1 MKPLL
6 EVLIRPGVHLMQFL
20 RLPAKFAIISAAFLA
35 PLIVAVYGVWG
46 YANANIA
53 FARQEQLGNDY
64 VEPMNDLLRA
74 LVRRGDSAI
83 PGSGDWGAVLE
94 RVTRLNT
101 QQQKALALDDD
112 LDALEAALR
121 AGRTP
126 EAIQR
131 SVKLY
136 SLISDNSKLTLDPDL
151 DSYYAMAIVMD
162 YAPKLAAAAVQLE
175 PLTRAADNH
184 GATASDDRAT
194 AQFVVARVSMYYESL
209 TTAVRRAIAANPSIA
224 GSLSVE
230 GLDAAYRRFQDDA
243 QSIRNSGDATTPV
256 QIKGGAQALS
266 DATLRLS
273 HATAA
278 VLEQLLVTRIAGFT
292 GHRNLLLLIT
302 LIGLSLAVYLI
313 TSFYVSNLRGFGAL
327 THRMEKLANG
337 DLTVD
342 YPARGDDEIGILINA
357 FNVSRGQLQN
367 LVLRIRGATRTIDA
381 AGMQIAQ
388 ANDELAQREA
398 SQSASVRQTADSAQ
412 HVSTTVQR
420 NLDNAMNANRLAEAA
435 HGTATRGNEV
445 VSQVIAT
452 MRAINGS
459 SRKIGDIIGV
469 IDEIAFQTNLLAL
482 NAAVEAARAGEQ
494 GRGFAVVAS
503 EVRNLAQRSAA
514 AANEIKKLI
523 GASLEDVS
531 KGAALVS
538 GAGTT
543 MSEILSSVTRVSEIM
558 KEIALASRAQSDD
571 IGTLNKAIERIDGDT
586 QQNAARV
593 EHTAAVAA
601 SLREQ
606 VVNLMEAVDSF
617 SLGDE
622 VTVNEPSPDA
632 TVENPAL
639 DLQVAA

>member
-1 MKPLL
+1 MNPLF
-6 EVLIRPGVHLMQFL
+6 EAMVRPGVHLMQFL
-20 RLPAKFAIISAAFLA
+20 RLPVKFALISTAFLV
-35 PLIVAVYGVWG
+35 PLTVAVYGVWS
-46 YANANIA
+46 YANDNIA
-53 FARQEQLGNDY
+53 FAQQEALGNDY
-64 VEPMNDLLRA
+64 VQPMNDLARV
-74 LVRRGDSAI
+74 LVRQGDLAA
-83 PGSGDWGAVLE
+83 GDWTTGLE
-94 RVTRLNT
+94 RIT
-101 QQQKALALDDD
+101 K
-112 LDALEAALR
+112 LDAEQGGALSLGDGLQAVASALR
-121 AGRTP
+121 SGKRAAGI
-126 EAIQR
+126 EQLI
-131 SVKLY
+131 KLY
-136 SLISDNSKLTLDPDL
+136 SVVSDNSKLTLDPDL

-162 YAPKLAAAAVQLE
+162 YAPKLATAAAQLDSFAQSSGH
-175 PLTRAADNH
+175 AALSADDK
-184 GATASDDRAT
+184 AS
-194 AQFVVARVSMYYESL
+194 AQFVVARVSMYYDSL
-209 TTAVRRAIAANPSIA
+209 TTAVQRATAANPSIA
-224 GSLSVE
+224 GSLSLNE
-230 GLDAAYRRFQDDA
+230 LDAAYRRFREDA
-243 QSIRNSGDATTPV
+243 EVLRNGDAAAGI
-256 QIKGGAQALS
+256 QLQGGAQALS
-266 DATLRLS
+266 TATLQLS
-273 HATAA
+273 QATSL
-278 VLEQLLVTRIAGFT
+278 VLGQLLAIRIDGFT

-302 LIGLSLAVYLI
+302 LVGLTLAVYLI
-313 TSFYVSNLRGFGAL
+313 CSFYVSNLRGFGAL
-327 THRMEKLANG
+327 THRMQKLANG

-342 YPARGDDEIGILINA
+342 YPARGNDEIGILINA

-367 LVLRIRGATRTIDA
+367 LVLRIRGATHTIDD
-381 AGMQIAQ
+381 AGEQIAQ

-398 SQSASVRQTADSAQ
+398 SQSASVRQTAESAQ
-412 HVSTTVQR
+412 QVSLTVQR

-452 MRAINGS
+452 MHAINGS

-523 GASLEDVS
+523 GASLDDVS
-531 KGAALVS
+531 RGAALVT

-558 KEIALASRAQSDD
+558 KEIAVASRAQSDD

-593 EHTAAVAA
+593 EQTAAVAA

-606 VVNLMEAVDSF
+606 VVNLMQAVDTF
-617 SLGDE
+617 SLSESDRPA
-622 VTVNEPSPDA
+622 TATPSPSSVPTDDILES
-632 TVENPAL
+632 T

>member
-1 MKPLL
+1 MKSLPDVLL
-6 EVLIRPGVHLMQFL
+6 RPGVHLMQFL
-20 RLPAKFAIISAAFLA
+20 RLPAKFAIISAAFLV
-35 PLIVAVYGVWG
+35 PLVVAVYGVWT
-46 YANANIA
+46 YANDSIA
-53 FARQEQLGNDY
+53 FAQAEQLGNAY
-64 VEPMNDLLRA
+64 VQPMNELLRSLA
-74 LVRRGDSAI
+74 HQGT
-83 PGSGDWGAVLE
+83 PAVAME
-94 RVTRLNT
+94 RVAGINT
-101 QQQKALALDDD
+101 QQQQALALDED
-112 LDALEAALR
+112 LTALEAAAR
-121 AGRTP
+121 EGRTP
-126 EAIQR
+126 EATR
-131 SVKLY
+131 LSVKLY

-175 PLTRAADNH
+175 PLTRAAGSQAAISANE
-184 GATASDDRAT
+184 RAT
-194 AQFVVARVSMYYESL
+194 GQLVVARVSMYYDSL

-224 GSLSVE
+224 AVMSVDE
-230 GLDAAYRRFQDDA
+230 LDTAYRKFQDDA
-243 QSIRNSGDATTPV
+243 QSISNSADAGAAI
-256 QIKGGAQALS
+256 QFKDGAQALG
-266 DATLRLS
+266 DETLRLS
-273 HATAA
+273 NAISL
-278 VLEQLLVTRIAGFT
+278 VLEQLLVNRIAGFT
-292 GHRNLLLLIT
+292 KHRNLLLLVT
-302 LIGLSLAVYLI
+302 LIGVSLAVYLI
-313 TSFYVSNLRGFGAL
+313 SSFYVSNLRGFGAL

-381 AGMQIAQ
+381 AGDQIAQ

-420 NLDNAMNANRLAEAA
+420 NLDNAMNANQLAKAA

-452 MRAINGS
+452 MHAISGS

-531 KGAALVS
+531 KGAALVT

-543 MSEILSSVTRVSEIM
+543 MSEILTSVTRVSEIM
-558 KEIALASRAQSDD
+558 KEIAVASRAQSED

-593 EHTAAVAA
+593 EQTAAVAA

-606 VVNLMEAVDSF
+606 VVNLMDAVDTF
-617 SLGDE
+617 VLGDE
-622 VTVNEPSPDA
+622 SDPQITEYERDQIGDDSK
-632 TVENPAL
+632 
-639 DLQVAA
+639 LQAAA